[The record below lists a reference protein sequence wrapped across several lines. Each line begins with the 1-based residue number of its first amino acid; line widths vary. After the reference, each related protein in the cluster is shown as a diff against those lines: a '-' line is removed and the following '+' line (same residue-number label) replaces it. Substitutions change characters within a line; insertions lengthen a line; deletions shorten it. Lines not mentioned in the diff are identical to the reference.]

1 MTPTS
6 SPSSSSSSL
15 REETTPTEPLR
26 RPGTLSPAELASLD
40 GHDALRIAAVSK
52 RFVKSGRPRWLTRG
66 ANKPKS
72 AKIVR
77 AVDDVTLTIRRRE
90 IFGVLGSNGSG
101 KSTLLHVAG
110 LLDRENGAVVTATE
124 ITRRYGEGDTA
135 VDALRGVTL
144 EVAPSQLTAIMGPS
158 GSGKST
164 LIRLISTLLLPDDG
178 KIEVF
183 GHDVER
189 EERAVQRL
197 INRVSV
203 EAAFFRKL
211 SPMENL
217 LYSARLYG
225 LTARQARPM
234 ITEILTRLGIKR
246 DRISQPLENMSRGM
260 QQKVAIARAFLTAPI
275 LLLLDEPTTGLD
287 PRSKQDVQVFIRELR
302 DTHDATILLT
312 THDMDEAD
320 ALCDLIAIIDGGR
333 IVAQGTPAQLKLD
346 VAARLQLDHPA
357 TLTEVFLAYTGRD
370 WEADEADDDED
381 DENDENTD
389 ENNHREGEKTL

>member
-1 MTPTS
+1 M
-6 SPSSSSSSL
+6 
-15 REETTPTEPLR
+15 TTPTRSLPPTTEHTHDPRESQRYL
-26 RPGTLSPAELASLD
+26 GTLSAAALADLD
-40 GHDALRIAAVSK
+40 RHAALEVAHVSK
-52 RFVKSGRPRWLTRG
+52 RFVKVGRPRWLARG
-66 ANKPKS
+66 EARKRG

-77 AVDDVTLTIRRRE
+77 AVDDVSFTVRRRE

-101 KSTLLHVAG
+101 KSTL
-110 LLDRENGAVVTATE
+110 
-124 ITRRYGEGDTA
+124 
-135 VDALRGVTL
+135 
-144 EVAPSQLTAIMGPS
+144 
-158 GSGKST
+158 
-164 LIRLISTLLLPDDG
+164 IRLISTLLLPDEG
-178 KIEVF
+178 TVRVF
-183 GHDVER
+183 GHDVMR

-217 LYSARLYG
+217 LYSTRLYG
-225 LTARQARPM
+225 VPSSEARTQ
-234 ITEILTRLGIKR
+234 IISILTRLGIKP

-320 ALCDLIAIIDGGR
+320 ALCDTIAIIDGGR
-333 IVAQGTPAQLKLD
+333 VVAQDTPDGLKAD
-346 VAARLQLDHPA
+346 VTARLGLDHPA
-357 TLTEVFLAYTGRD
+357 TLTEVFMAYTGRD
-370 WEADEADDDED
+370 WEADEPEDED
-381 DENDENTD
+381 EDEA
-389 ENNHREGEKTL
+389 

>member
-1 MTPTS
+1 LTPTS
-6 SPSSSSSSL
+6 SPSSSSSV

-101 KSTLLHVAG
+101 KSTL
-110 LLDRENGAVVTATE
+110 
-124 ITRRYGEGDTA
+124 
-135 VDALRGVTL
+135 
-144 EVAPSQLTAIMGPS
+144 
-158 GSGKST
+158 
-164 LIRLISTLLLPDDG
+164 IRLISTLLLPDDG

-189 EERAVQRL
+189 EERTVQRL

-225 LTARQARPM
+225 MTARQARPM
-234 ITEILTRLGIKR
+234 ITGILTRLGIKR

-381 DENDENTD
+381 DDNDENAE
-389 ENNHREGEKTL
+389 ENNHQEGEKTL

>member
-1 MTPTS
+1 MSTTL
-6 SPSSSSSSL
+6 PSSASIQA
-15 REETTPTEPLR
+15 PAPK
-26 RPGTLSPAELASLD
+26 PAAALSAAELASLD
-40 GHDALRIAAVSK
+40 QHDALALDHVSK
-52 RFVKSGRPRWLTRG
+52 RFVKNGGPRWLARG
-66 ANKPKS
+66 PKKE
-72 AKIVR
+72 KIVH
-77 AVDDVTLTIRRRE
+77 AVNDVTLTVRRRE
-90 IFGVLGSNGSG
+90 IFGVLGSN
-101 KSTLLHVAG
+101 
-110 LLDRENGAVVTATE
+110 
-124 ITRRYGEGDTA
+124 
-135 VDALRGVTL
+135 
-144 EVAPSQLTAIMGPS
+144 

-178 KIEVF
+178 TIRVF
-183 GHDVER
+183 GRDVVR

-225 LTARQARPM
+225 LHARDARPQ
-234 ITEILTRLGIKR
+234 ITAILQRLGLKL

-320 ALCDLIAIIDGGR
+320 ALCDRIAIIDGGR
-333 IVAQGTPAQLKLD
+333 IVAQDTPDGLKRQ
-346 VAARLQLDHPA
+346 VAATLGLERPA
-357 TLTEVFLAYTGRD
+357 TLTEVFMAYTGRD
-370 WEADEADDDED
+370 WEADEPEDEED
-381 DENDENTD
+381 DA
-389 ENNHREGEKTL
+389 

>member
-1 MTPTS
+1 MTSTS
-6 SPSSSSSSL
+6 SPFTPSSSSL
-15 REETTPTEPLR
+15 EEAPVAEPLR
-26 RPGTLSPAELASLD
+26 RPGTLTPAELASLD
-40 GHDALRIAAVSK
+40 GHDALHVVAVSK

-66 ANKPKS
+66 AKKRNS

-77 AVDDVTLTIRRRE
+77 AVDNVTLTIHRRE

-101 KSTLLHVAG
+101 KSTL
-110 LLDRENGAVVTATE
+110 
-124 ITRRYGEGDTA
+124 
-135 VDALRGVTL
+135 
-144 EVAPSQLTAIMGPS
+144 
-158 GSGKST
+158 
-164 LIRLISTLLLPDDG
+164 IRLISTLLLPDAG

-183 GHDVER
+183 GRDVER
-189 EERAVQRL
+189 EVRAVQRL

-225 LTARQARPM
+225 LTSRDARPM
-234 ITEILTRLGIKR
+234 IVEILTRLGIKS
-246 DRISQPLENMSRGM
+246 DRITQPLENMSRGM

-287 PRSKQDVQVFIRELR
+287 PRSKQDVQTFIRELR

-320 ALCDLIAIIDGGR
+320 ALCDQIAIIDGGR
-333 IVAQGTPAQLKLD
+333 IVAEGTPAQLKLD
-346 VAARLQLDHPA
+346 VAARLGLDHPA
-357 TLTEVFLAYTGRD
+357 TLTEVFFAYTGRD
-370 WEADEADDDED
+370 WEADEAEVDEE
-381 DENDENTD
+381 DEGDES
-389 ENNHREGEKTL
+389 ES